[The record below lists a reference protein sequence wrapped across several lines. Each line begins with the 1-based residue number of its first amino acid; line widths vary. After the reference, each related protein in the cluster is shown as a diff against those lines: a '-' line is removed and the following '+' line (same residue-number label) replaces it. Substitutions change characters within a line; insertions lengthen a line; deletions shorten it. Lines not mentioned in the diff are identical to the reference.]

1 MAINFPNSP
10 SLNQYHTVNGITWK
24 WDGTTWKG
32 LAGDLG
38 VATATTIGGIKV
50 VNRLTIDANTG
61 LLSADVQDK
70 TFAGLTDTPASLVG
84 DKWLKVNSGATA
96 VELVDAPAGSFTGL
110 TDTPSTFTA
119 SKYVAVNSGATAL
132 ELVDAPWTGLSSRTT
147 ANASTPSLAS
157 GEHALLDINNVATSY
172 GLMKIQ
178 TSHAAWVTLY
188 ISQAART
195 ADVNRAATTDP
206 VPGAGVVAEVITNGD
221 TTQVI
226 SPMLMGFNDE
236 STVVDTVY
244 AKVRNETGSATVI
257 QVTLTFVPLEA

>member
-1 MAINFPNSP
+1 M
-10 SLNQYHTVNGITWK
+10 
-24 WDGTTWKG
+24 
-32 LAGDLG
+32 
-38 VATATTIGGIKV
+38 
-50 VNRLTIDANTG
+50 
-61 LLSADVQDK
+61 
-70 TFAGLTDTPASLVG
+70 
-84 DKWLKVNSGATA
+84 KVNSGATA

-157 GEHALLDINNVATSY
+157 GEHALLDINNVAKSY